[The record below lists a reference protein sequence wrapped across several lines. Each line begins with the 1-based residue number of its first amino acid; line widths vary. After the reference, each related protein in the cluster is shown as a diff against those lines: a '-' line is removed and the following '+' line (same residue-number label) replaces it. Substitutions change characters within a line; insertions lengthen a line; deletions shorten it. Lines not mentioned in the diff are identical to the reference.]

1 MNTCKDAGLHTSG
14 YHNFYAYFYFICAQT
29 YLFLIGPAQVTFV
42 PENVRGLLGKDVTI
56 TCKASGFPRAQ
67 ITWYDKTGQPA
78 PRCCRQD
85 VVNKDGESILT
96 IKGLETSDNGRYMC
110 KASSDGGDPDYASVH
125 LTVYGL

>member
-1 MNTCKDAGLHTSG
+1 MLVFFTSG
-14 YHNFYAYFYFICAQT
+14 YHNFGRVFSLHLYFFQT
-29 YLFLIGPAQVTFV
+29 QTHLFFIGPAKVTFV
-42 PENVRGLLGKDVTI
+42 PENVRGLLGKDVAI

-85 VVNKDGESILT
+85 VVNKDGESTLT
-96 IKGLETSDNGRYMC
+96 IKGLETSDQGQYKC
-110 KASSDGGDPDYASVH
+110 KASSYSGDPDYAIVH